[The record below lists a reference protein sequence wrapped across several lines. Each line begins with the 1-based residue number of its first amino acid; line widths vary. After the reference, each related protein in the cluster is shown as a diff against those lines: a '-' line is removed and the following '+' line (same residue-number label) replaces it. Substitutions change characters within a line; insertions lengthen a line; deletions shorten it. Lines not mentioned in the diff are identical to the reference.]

1 MPVHTSYRCTS
12 RLRVHHPT
20 APAALPFH
28 ASLVVVLVT
37 LALPALIVAEHVLPA
52 PIAHAAHRDLLICS
66 GHCSARQSRRC
77 QSGRPCPA
85 HDELRIGR
93 RLLLRVG
100 RHRDRPGGSQAGT
113 ARLHAAGRG
122 AGCGGRCMR
131 DSHVKPSALGSK
143 QVPFASEQPDHF
155 NEAELVGE
163 HPDARDCAEN
173 GDPGAPWRQVARQC
187 A

>member
-1 MPVHTSYRCTS
+1 MPVHTSYGCAS
-12 RLRVHHPT
+12 GLCVHHPT

-28 ASLVVVLVT
+28 TSLVVVLVI
-37 LALPALIVAEHVLPA
+37 LALPALIAAEHVLPA
-52 PIAHAAHRDLLICS
+52 PVTNAAHRDVLVHS
-66 GHCSARQSRRC
+66 GNCSARQSRRC
-77 QSGRPCPA
+77 RSGRPCPA
-85 HDELRIGR
+85 HDELKIGR
-93 RLLLRVG
+93 RPRRNSS
-100 RHRDRPGGSQAGT
+100 RHHHGGSQAGT
-113 ARLHAAGRG
+113 ARLHDAGRG

-163 HPDARDCAEN
+163 HPDARNCAEN